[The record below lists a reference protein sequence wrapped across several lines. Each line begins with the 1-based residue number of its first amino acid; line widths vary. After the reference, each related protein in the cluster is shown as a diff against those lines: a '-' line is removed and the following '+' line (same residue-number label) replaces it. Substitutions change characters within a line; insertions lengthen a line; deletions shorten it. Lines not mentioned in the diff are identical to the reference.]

1 MRGPMLTVELI
12 NRCFLDKYSYNGAF
26 KPCAAGRITNSCDLF
41 VGLYL
46 HVSQLR
52 KVGGAETFESWPSE
66 KGANSK

>member
-41 VGLYL
+41 VAY
-46 HVSQLR
+46 
-52 KVGGAETFESWPSE
+52 TFMYPS
-66 KGANSK
+66 